1 MKRIV
6 TIQDISCVGKCSL
19 TVALPIIS
27 AMGVE
32 TAILPTAVL
41 STHTMFQNPT
51 CADLT
56 DQIEPVSRHWTKEEI
71 TFDAIYTGYLA
82 SSRQISLVCDFFR
95 AFRREGA
102 PVIVDPA
109 MADNGKL
116 YPAFSPDFPQQMKQ
130 VCALADVILP
140 NITEASL
147 LTGMEYRES
156 YDETY
161 PRELLRALAAL
172 GPRFCVL
179 TGVSLKP
186 GRLGIMGYDA
196 AGDRFFQYDTE
207 HLPVAYHG
215 TGDIFASTVTGAMM
229 RGHSLES
236 ALQVAC
242 DYVAE
247 TIRVTMNNPDSRTY
261 GVDFETT
268 IPWLLRRLESK
279 TNSPL

>member
-82 SSRQISLVCDFFR
+82 SSHQISLVCDFFR

>member
-161 PRELLRALAAL
+161 PKELLRALAAL

-229 RGHSLES
+229 QGHSLES

-268 IPWLLRRLESK
+268 IPWLLHRLESK

>member
-156 YDETY
+156 YDEAY